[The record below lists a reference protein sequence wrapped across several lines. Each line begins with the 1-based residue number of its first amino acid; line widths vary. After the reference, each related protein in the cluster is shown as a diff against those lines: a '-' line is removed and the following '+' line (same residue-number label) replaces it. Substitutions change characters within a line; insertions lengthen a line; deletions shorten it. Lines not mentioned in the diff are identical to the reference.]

1 MTATRP
7 AVDAKELARRQ
18 FAEDLS
24 LIWEMAGTSRMD
36 GRVLGYL
43 MIMDQPYISSAD
55 LAQALRASAG
65 AVSMATRRLV
75 DMRFIR
81 QHSIPGDRRHYFK
94 AEDDPWGSF
103 LSNEHRYF
111 DREIETLEQAME
123 LLGPD
128 EPAARRRLRN
138 GRDYLTWISAYHNKM
153 LADWESHKRERDAR
167 ERTMTA
173 DQAYLADAIDLAVR
187 TGLADPADSAD
198 PTEPADQD

>member
-1 MTATRP
+1 MTFDTP
-7 AVDAKELARRQ
+7 VDAKELARRQ

-43 MIMDQPYISSAD
+43 MIMDRPHISSAD
-55 LAQALRASAG
+55 LAQVLHASAG
-65 AVSMATRRLV
+65 AVSMSTRRLV

-103 LSNEHRYF
+103 LSNEHRFF
-111 DREIETLEQAME
+111 DREIETLGQAME
-123 LLGPD
+123 LIGPD

-153 LADWESHKRERDAR
+153 LADWESHKRERDAH
-167 ERTMTA
+167 ERAEAAGPSASQDA
-173 DQAYLADAIDLAVR
+173 D
-187 TGLADPADSAD
+187 
-198 PTEPADQD
+198 